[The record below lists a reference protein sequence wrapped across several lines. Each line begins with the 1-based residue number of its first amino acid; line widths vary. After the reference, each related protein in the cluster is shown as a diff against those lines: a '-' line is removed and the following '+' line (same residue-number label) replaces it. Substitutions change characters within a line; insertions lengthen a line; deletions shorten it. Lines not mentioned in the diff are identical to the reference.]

1 MKLENIIELFYGN
14 TSKIINFY
22 WYLDCD
28 TIMSC
33 MKINKYFY
41 NKKKLLYKLMISYL
55 GMYPHCLYNN
65 FSPPSQI
72 YYNYKYYTIDEITY
86 LIHIKIRS
94 NNTLNKNSYLIN
106 RFKILMKHIRLDKLH
121 DNNLR
126 NHYHYT
132 NSLSSSL
139 FSSAIDNNSVISCV

>member
-1 MKLENIIELFYGN
+1 MNLENTIELFYGN

-55 GMYPHCLYNN
+55 GMYPNCLYNN
-65 FSPPSQI
+65 FLLSPCEEI
-72 YYNYKYYTIDEITY
+72 YYNNKYYSMDEIIY
-86 LIHIKIRS
+86 LIHIKIGS
-94 NNTLNKNSYLIN
+94 NKMLNRNSYLIN
-106 RFKILMKHIRLDKLH
+106 RFKILMKYIRLDKLY
-121 DNNLR
+121 DNKLR
-126 NHYHYT
+126 SHYT
-132 NSLSSSL
+132 NSLSCSF
-139 FSSAIDNNSVISCV
+139 FSSAVNNNSVISCV